1 MNITSKTKTLGIFG
15 HPISHTLSPVMH
27 NAVIKALGLDMA
39 YLPFEVKPPNLK
51 EAINGI
57 KSLGIIGVNITIP
70 HKESVIRFLDDIS
83 EEARLVGAVNT
94 IVNKDRKLVGY
105 NTDGS
110 GYMAS
115 LKEELG
121 FNPKSKRIIII
132 GAGGAARGI
141 LAALAT
147 QKPKSITVANRTL
160 SRAVSLIKA
169 FKGKFRDTRFEAINL
184 DDNMLKMS
192 FNSVDLL
199 INTTSVGMKQ
209 GKALKIPLE
218 TLPKIAIV
226 SDIIYNP
233 LETLLLKKAKKLGLT
248 THGGLGML
256 VHQGARSFKLWTGMD
271 APMNVMRKAALKAL
285 KMEVGSRK

>member
-15 HPISHTLSPVMH
+15 YPISHTLSPAMH
-27 NAVIKALGLDMA
+27 NAVIKALGLDMV
-39 YLPFEVKPPNLK
+39 YLPFEVKPSNLK

-94 IVNKDRKLVGY
+94 IVYKDRKLVGY

-209 GKALKIPLE
+209 SKALKIPLE

-233 LETLLLKKAKKLGLT
+233 LETLLLKKAKKFGLT

>member
-1 MNITSKTKTLGIFG
+1 MNITGKTKTLGIFG
-15 HPISHTLSPVMH
+15 YPISHTLSPAMH
-27 NAVIKALGLDMA
+27 NAVIKALGLDMV
-39 YLPFEVKPPNLK
+39 YLPFEVKPSNLK

-57 KSLGIIGVNITIP
+57 KNLGIIGVNITIP
-70 HKESVIRFLDDIS
+70 HKEAVIRFLDDIS

-94 IVNKDRKLVGY
+94 IVNKDRKLVGH

-110 GYMAS
+110 GYIAS

-141 LAALAT
+141 LVALAIK
-147 QKPKSITVANRTL
+147 KPKAITVANRTL
-160 SRAVSLIKA
+160 SRAVSLIKT
-169 FKGKFRDTRFEAINL
+169 FKEKFSDTRFEAIGI
-184 DDNMLKMS
+184 DDKMLKMS
-192 FNSVDLL
+192 FNSADLL
-199 INTTSVGMKQ
+199 VNTTSVGMKQ
-209 GKALKIPLE
+209 SKALKIPLE
-218 TLPKIAIV
+218 TLPKVAIV

-271 APMNVMRKAALKAL
+271 APINVMRKAALKAL
-285 KMEVGSRK
+285 KSK

>member
-15 HPISHTLSPVMH
+15 YPISHTLSPAMH
-27 NAVIKALGLDMA
+27 NAVIKALGLDMV
-39 YLPFEVKPPNLK
+39 YLPFEVKPSNLK

-169 FKGKFRDTRFEAINL
+169 FKGKFRDTRFEAIDL
-184 DDNMLKMS
+184 DNNMLKMS

-209 GKALKIPLE
+209 SKALKIPLE

-233 LETLLLKKAKKLGLT
+233 LETLLLKKAKKIGLT

>member
-1 MNITSKTKTLGIFG
+1 MNITSKTKALGIFG

-39 YLPFEVKPPNLK
+39 YLPFEVKPSNLK

-160 SRAVSLIKA
+160 SRAVSLIKT
-169 FKGKFRDTRFEAINL
+169 FKGKFRDTRFEAIDL
-184 DDNMLKMS
+184 DNNMLKMS

-209 GKALKIPLE
+209 GKTLKIPLE

-233 LETLLLKKAKKLGLT
+233 LETLLLKKAKKIGLT

>member
-57 KSLGIIGVNITIP
+57 KSLGIIGVSITIP

-209 GKALKIPLE
+209 GKTLKIPLE

-233 LETLLLKKAKKLGLT
+233 LETLLLKKAKKIGLT

>member
-57 KSLGIIGVNITIP
+57 KSLGIIGVSITIP

-209 GKALKIPLE
+209 SKALKIPLE

-233 LETLLLKKAKKLGLT
+233 LETLLLKKAKKFGLT

>member
-15 HPISHTLSPVMH
+15 YPISHTLSPAMH
-27 NAVIKALGLDMA
+27 NAVIKALGLDMV
-39 YLPFEVKPPNLK
+39 YLPFEVKPSNLK

-94 IVNKDRKLVGY
+94 IVYKDRKLVGY

-209 GKALKIPLE
+209 GKTLKIPLE

-233 LETLLLKKAKKLGLT
+233 LETLLLKKAKKFGLT

>member
-1 MNITSKTKTLGIFG
+1 MNITSKTKALGIFG

-39 YLPFEVKPPNLK
+39 YLPFEVKPSNLK

-94 IVNKDRKLVGY
+94 IVYKDRKLVGY

-160 SRAVSLIKA
+160 SRAVSLIKT
-169 FKGKFRDTRFEAINL
+169 FKGKFRDTRFEAIDL
-184 DDNMLKMS
+184 DNNMLKMS

-209 GKALKIPLE
+209 SKALKIPLE

-233 LETLLLKKAKKLGLT
+233 LETLLLKKAKKIGLT

>member
-1 MNITSKTKTLGIFG
+1 MNITGKTKTLGIFG
-15 HPISHTLSPVMH
+15 YPISHTLSPAMH

-39 YLPFEVKPPNLK
+39 YLPFEVKPSNLK

-70 HKESVIRFLDDIS
+70 HKESVIRFLDAIS

-94 IVNKDRKLVGY
+94 IVNKDRKLIGY

-110 GYMAS
+110 GYIAS

-141 LAALAT
+141 LAALAA

-169 FKGKFRDTRFEAINL
+169 FKGKFRDTRFEAIGI

-199 INTTSVGMKQ
+199 VNTTSVGMKQ
-209 GKALKIPLE
+209 SKALKIPLE

-285 KMEVGSRK
+285 KMEVGSRR

>member
-15 HPISHTLSPVMH
+15 YPISHTLSPAMH
-27 NAVIKALGLDMA
+27 NAVIKALGLDMV
-39 YLPFEVKPPNLK
+39 YLPFEVKPSNLK

-94 IVNKDRKLVGY
+94 IVYKDRKLVGY

-160 SRAVSLIKA
+160 SRAVSLIKT

>member
-1 MNITSKTKTLGIFG
+1 MNITGKTKTLGIFG
-15 HPISHTLSPVMH
+15 YPISHTLSPAMH
-27 NAVIKALGLDMA
+27 NAVIKALGLDMVF
-39 YLPFEVKPPNLK
+39 LPFEVKPSNLK

-70 HKESVIRFLDDIS
+70 HKESVIRFLDAIS

-94 IVNKDRKLVGY
+94 IVNKDRKLIGY

-110 GYMAS
+110 GYIAS

-141 LAALAT
+141 LAALAA

-169 FKGKFRDTRFEAINL
+169 FKGKFRDTRFEAIGI

-199 INTTSVGMKQ
+199 VNTTSVGMKQ
-209 GKALKIPLE
+209 SKALKIPLE

-285 KMEVGSRK
+285 KMEVGSRR

>member
-57 KSLGIIGVNITIP
+57 KSLGIIGVSITIP

-169 FKGKFRDTRFEAINL
+169 FKGKFRDTRFEAIDL
-184 DDNMLKMS
+184 DNNMLKMS

-209 GKALKIPLE
+209 SKALKIPLE

>member
-1 MNITSKTKTLGIFG
+1 MNVTGKTKTLGIFG
-15 HPISHTLSPVMH
+15 YPISHTLSPAMH

-39 YLPFEVKPPNLK
+39 YLPFEVKPSNLK

-70 HKESVIRFLDDIS
+70 HKESVIRFLDAIS

-94 IVNKDRKLVGY
+94 IVNKDRKLIGY

-110 GYMAS
+110 GYIAS

-141 LAALAT
+141 LAALAA

-169 FKGKFRDTRFEAINL
+169 FKEKFRDTRFEAIDL
-184 DDNMLKMS
+184 DNNMLKIF
-192 FNSVDLL
+192 FNRVDLL

-285 KMEVGSRK
+285 KIEVGSRR

>member
-1 MNITSKTKTLGIFG
+1 MNITSKTKALGIFG

-160 SRAVSLIKA
+160 SRAVSLIKT
-169 FKGKFRDTRFEAINL
+169 FKGKFRDTRFEAIDL
-184 DDNMLKMS
+184 DNNMLKMS

-209 GKALKIPLE
+209 GKTLKIPLE

-233 LETLLLKKAKKLGLT
+233 LETLLLKKAKKIGLT

-285 KMEVGSRK
+285 KMEVGSRR

>member
-1 MNITSKTKTLGIFG
+1 MNITSKTKALGIFG

-209 GKALKIPLE
+209 GKTLKIPLE

-233 LETLLLKKAKKLGLT
+233 LETLLLKKAKKFGLT

>member
-15 HPISHTLSPVMH
+15 YPISHTLSPAMH
-27 NAVIKALGLDMA
+27 NAVIKALGLDMV
-39 YLPFEVKPPNLK
+39 YLPFEVKPSNLK

-160 SRAVSLIKA
+160 SRAVSLIKT
-169 FKGKFRDTRFEAINL
+169 FKGKFRDTRFEAIDL
-184 DDNMLKMS
+184 DNNMLKMS

-209 GKALKIPLE
+209 SKALKIPLE

>member
-15 HPISHTLSPVMH
+15 YPISHTLSPAMH
-27 NAVIKALGLDMA
+27 NAVIKALGLDMV

-209 GKALKIPLE
+209 GKTLKIPLE

-233 LETLLLKKAKKLGLT
+233 LETLLLKKAKKFGLT

>member
-1 MNITSKTKTLGIFG
+1 MNITGKTKTLGIFG
-15 HPISHTLSPVMH
+15 YPISHTLSPAMH
-27 NAVIKALGLDMA
+27 NAVIKALGLDMVF
-39 YLPFEVKPPNLK
+39 LPFEVKPSNLK

-70 HKESVIRFLDDIS
+70 HKESVIRFLDAIS
-83 EEARLVGAVNT
+83 EEAMLVGAVNT

-110 GYMAS
+110 GYIAS

-141 LAALAT
+141 LAALAA

-169 FKGKFRDTRFEAINL
+169 FKGKFRDTRFEAIGI

-199 INTTSVGMKQ
+199 VNTTSVGMKQ
-209 GKALKIPLE
+209 SKALKIPLE

-256 VHQGARSFKLWTGMD
+256 VHQGARSFKLWTGLD

-285 KMEVGSRK
+285 KMEVGSRR

>member
-57 KSLGIIGVNITIP
+57 KSLGIIGVSITIP

-209 GKALKIPLE
+209 GKTLKIPLE

-233 LETLLLKKAKKLGLT
+233 LETLLLKKAKKFGLT

>member
-15 HPISHTLSPVMH
+15 YPISHTLSPAMH
-27 NAVIKALGLDMA
+27 NAVIKALGLDMV
-39 YLPFEVKPPNLK
+39 YLPFEVKPSNLK

-169 FKGKFRDTRFEAINL
+169 FKGKFRDTRFEAIDL
-184 DDNMLKMS
+184 DNNMLKMS

-209 GKALKIPLE
+209 SKALKIPLE

>member
-1 MNITSKTKTLGIFG
+1 MNITSKTKALGIFG

-160 SRAVSLIKA
+160 SRAVSLIKT

-209 GKALKIPLE
+209 GKTLKIPLE

-233 LETLLLKKAKKLGLT
+233 LETLLLKKAKKIGLT

>member
-15 HPISHTLSPVMH
+15 YPISHTLSPAMH
-27 NAVIKALGLDMA
+27 NAVIKALGLDMV
-39 YLPFEVKPPNLK
+39 YLPFEVKPSNLK

-160 SRAVSLIKA
+160 SRAVSLIKT
-169 FKGKFRDTRFEAINL
+169 FKGKFRDTRFEAIDL
-184 DDNMLKMS
+184 DNNMLKMS

-209 GKALKIPLE
+209 SKALKIPLE

-233 LETLLLKKAKKLGLT
+233 LETLLLKKAKKIGLT

>member
-15 HPISHTLSPVMH
+15 YPISHTLSPAMH
-27 NAVIKALGLDMA
+27 NAVIKALGLDMV
-39 YLPFEVKPPNLK
+39 YLPFEVKPSNLK

-94 IVNKDRKLVGY
+94 IVYKDRKLVGY

>member
-160 SRAVSLIKA
+160 SRAVSLIKT
-169 FKGKFRDTRFEAINL
+169 FKGKFRDTRFEAIDL
-184 DDNMLKMS
+184 DNNMLKMS

-209 GKALKIPLE
+209 SKALKIPLE

-233 LETLLLKKAKKLGLT
+233 LETLLLKKAKKFGLT

>member
-209 GKALKIPLE
+209 GKTLKIPLE

-233 LETLLLKKAKKLGLT
+233 LETLLLKKAKKIGLT

>member
-1 MNITSKTKTLGIFG
+1 MNITSKTKALGIFG

-94 IVNKDRKLVGY
+94 IVYKDRKLVGY

-160 SRAVSLIKA
+160 SRAVSLIKT
-169 FKGKFRDTRFEAINL
+169 FKGKFRDTRFEAIDL
-184 DDNMLKMS
+184 DNNMLKMS

-209 GKALKIPLE
+209 SKALKIPLE

-233 LETLLLKKAKKLGLT
+233 LETLLLKKAKKIGLT

>member
-15 HPISHTLSPVMH
+15 YPISHTLSPAMH
-27 NAVIKALGLDMA
+27 NAVIKALGLDMV
-39 YLPFEVKPPNLK
+39 YLPFEVKPSNLK

-94 IVNKDRKLVGY
+94 IVYKDRKLVGY

-160 SRAVSLIKA
+160 SRAVSLIKT

-233 LETLLLKKAKKLGLT
+233 LETLLLKKAKKIGLT

>member
-57 KSLGIIGVNITIP
+57 KSLGIIGVSITIP

-94 IVNKDRKLVGY
+94 IVYKDRKLVGY

-209 GKALKIPLE
+209 GKTLKIPLE

-233 LETLLLKKAKKLGLT
+233 LETLLLKKAKKFGLT

>member
-15 HPISHTLSPVMH
+15 YPISHTLSPAMH
-27 NAVIKALGLDMA
+27 NAVIKALGLDMV
-39 YLPFEVKPPNLK
+39 YLPFEVKPSNLK

-94 IVNKDRKLVGY
+94 IVYKDRKLVGY

-160 SRAVSLIKA
+160 SRAVSLIKT

-209 GKALKIPLE
+209 SKALKIPLE

-233 LETLLLKKAKKLGLT
+233 LETLLLKKAKKIGLT

>member
-15 HPISHTLSPVMH
+15 YPISHTLSPAMH
-27 NAVIKALGLDMA
+27 NAVIKALGLDMV
-39 YLPFEVKPPNLK
+39 YLPFEVKPSNLK

-209 GKALKIPLE
+209 GKTLKIPLE

-233 LETLLLKKAKKLGLT
+233 LETLLLKKAKKFGLT

>member
-233 LETLLLKKAKKLGLT
+233 LETLLLKKAKKIGLT

>member
-1 MNITSKTKTLGIFG
+1 
-15 HPISHTLSPVMH
+15 
-27 NAVIKALGLDMA
+27 
-39 YLPFEVKPPNLK
+39 
-51 EAINGI
+51 
-57 KSLGIIGVNITIP
+57 GVNITIP

-94 IVNKDRKLVGY
+94 IVYKDRKLVGY

-160 SRAVSLIKA
+160 SRAVSLIKT
-169 FKGKFRDTRFEAINL
+169 FKGKFRDTRFEAIDL
-184 DDNMLKMS
+184 DNNMLKMS

-209 GKALKIPLE
+209 SKALKIPLE

-233 LETLLLKKAKKLGLT
+233 LETLLLKKAKKIGLT

>member
-1 MNITSKTKTLGIFG
+1 MNITGKTKTLGIFG
-15 HPISHTLSPVMH
+15 HPISHTLSPAMH
-27 NAVIKALGLDMA
+27 NAVIKALGLDMV
-39 YLPFEVKPPNLK
+39 YLPFEVKPSNLK

-94 IVNKDRKLVGY
+94 IVNKNGKLVGH
-105 NTDGS
+105 NTDGY
-110 GYMAS
+110 GYIDS

-141 LAALAT
+141 LSTLAA
-147 QKPKSITVANRTL
+147 QKPKAITIANRTL

-169 FKGKFRDTRFEAINL
+169 FKGKFRNTRFEAIDL
-184 DDNMLKMS
+184 DNNMLKMS

-209 GKALKIPLE
+209 GKALKISLE

>member
-15 HPISHTLSPVMH
+15 YPISHTLSPAMH
-27 NAVIKALGLDMA
+27 NAVIKALGLDMV
-39 YLPFEVKPPNLK
+39 YLPFEVKPSNLK

-209 GKALKIPLE
+209 SKALKIPLE

-233 LETLLLKKAKKLGLT
+233 LETLLLKKAKKFGLT

>member
-15 HPISHTLSPVMH
+15 YPISHTLSPAMH
-27 NAVIKALGLDMA
+27 NAVIKALGLDMV

-94 IVNKDRKLVGY
+94 IVYKDRKLVGY

-169 FKGKFRDTRFEAINL
+169 FKGKFRDTRFEAIDL
-184 DDNMLKMS
+184 DNNMLKMS

-209 GKALKIPLE
+209 SKALKIPLE

>member
-15 HPISHTLSPVMH
+15 YPISHTLSPAMH
-27 NAVIKALGLDMA
+27 NAVIKALGLDMV
-39 YLPFEVKPPNLK
+39 YLPFEVKPSNLK

-94 IVNKDRKLVGY
+94 IVYKDRKLVGY

-169 FKGKFRDTRFEAINL
+169 FKGKFRDTRFEAIDL
-184 DDNMLKMS
+184 DNNMLKMS

-209 GKALKIPLE
+209 SKALKIPLE

>member
-160 SRAVSLIKA
+160 SRAVSLIKT

-209 GKALKIPLE
+209 SKALKIPLE

-233 LETLLLKKAKKLGLT
+233 LETLLLKKAKKFGLT